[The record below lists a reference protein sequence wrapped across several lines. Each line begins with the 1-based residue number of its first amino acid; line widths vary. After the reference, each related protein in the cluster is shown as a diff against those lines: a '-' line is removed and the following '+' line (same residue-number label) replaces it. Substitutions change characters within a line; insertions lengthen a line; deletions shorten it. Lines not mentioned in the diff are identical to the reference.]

1 MLEFF
6 MIFLGGFLGSYH
18 CIGMCGFIPSLISYK
33 NFLIGNVLYNT
44 GRIFTYAFLGF
55 MAGFAGMY
63 LHMIEFKFLQM
74 FLSIFLGFLM
84 ILFGLQI
91 TGNIKEKGVPFLD
104 PIFNTLS
111 DFLNHFRTSPF
122 SLGLFNGFLPCP
134 LVYAF
139 LTKAVLDKDPIK
151 GMLTMIVFGLGTLPA
166 MFFSAKI
173 INIISPYTRKNLVK
187 LAGVIV
193 ILFGV
198 WTLLRTFGF
207 GHHH

>member
-18 CIGMCGFIPSLISYK
+18 CIGMCGFIPSLISYR

-63 LHMIEFKFLQM
+63 FHMIEFKFLQM

-91 TGNIKEKGVPFLD
+91 TGNIKEKGVPLLD

-122 SLGLFNGFLPCP
+122 FLGLFNGFLPCP

-151 GMLTMIVFGLGTLPA
+151 GMLTMVVFGLGTLPA

-198 WTLLRTFGF
+198 WTLLRAFGF